1 MISYTFKITFD
12 DIDDVQRIVEILSSQ
27 TFEDLHQAIQQAI
40 GFDASKGA
48 AFYSATDNWRKVKE
62 LNHSEKEG
70 APALSSGKLSD
81 YIYDPHQK
89 FIYVSDFEAE
99 WTLLVELMKI
109 QKSDATKTYPVLIKK
124 VGEAPKQ
131 YENLN
136 KYIQASSEFDA
147 MADELIADRMHDE
160 DGEFLDGETSE
171 DKESMDFL
179 SDPEQGASDPDEF

>member
-12 DIDDVQRIVEILSSQ
+12 DIDDVHRLVEILSSQ
-27 TFEDLHQAIQQAI
+27 TFQDLHLAIQQAI

-48 AFYSATDNWRKVKE
+48 AFYSATDNWRKKDE

-70 APALSSGKLSD
+70 APSLASCKLSD
-81 YIYDPHQK
+81 FIYDPHQK
-89 FIYVSDFEAE
+89 FIYISDFEAE

-109 QKSDATKTYPVLIKK
+109 QKSDATKSYPVLVKK

-147 MADELIADRMHDE
+147 MAEELIADRMHD
-160 DGEFLDGETSE
+160 DDSDFLDGETSE
-171 DKESMDFL
+171 EKESMDFL
-179 SDPEQGASDPDEF
+179 SDTDQGGSDQDEL